1 MKHIYTSLDIGSDSI
16 KIVVCELYQ
25 NKVNLL
31 ASSSYKSKGI
41 KKGLIVNVEYASESI
56 KHAIKDVEEM
66 LGIKIDKVITSI
78 PSYFNEYSV
87 AKAEVQIENENGVVT
102 YNDIRNVLEKSIQS
116 KKEEDKEIINYIPVD
131 FSLDDEKGINNPL
144 NKKGDILSSRS
155 IVVSTQKKYVYSVIS
170 LLESIDIKVI
180 DISTTGIGD
189 IHAFRDKNIDNSIG
203 VIINI
208 GSEVTT
214 ISLYNRGIIVK
225 SSVINMGG
233 KNITKDIAYMYKTNF
248 NIANDLKLHF
258 ALAHKRNASTS
269 DTYEIETDYDNE
281 LKINQYE
288 ISEIVSSRLEEILN
302 LAKKEIN
309 ILTSKQIDYIIITG
323 GTSNIAD
330 IKYILNDIF
339 GRNVNVGNLKLVGIR
354 DNKYSS
360 CLGNIIYFIN
370 KLKLKGEEYTM
381 IDNEEA
387 SKLANTRNNYQDIN
401 NETMLEKITDCF
413 LANRRI

>member
-16 KIVVCELYQ
+16 KVVVCELYQ
-25 NKVNLL
+25 NKLNLL
-31 ASSSYKSKGI
+31 ASSSCKSNGI
-41 KKGLIVNVEYASESI
+41 KKGLIVNVEQASESI
-56 KHAIKDVEEM
+56 KNAIKEVSDI
-66 LGIKIDKVITSI
+66 LGIRINKVIANI

-87 AKAEVQIENENGVVT
+87 AKAEIQLENENSIVT
-102 YNDIRNVLEKSIQS
+102 YDDIRNVLEKSIQS
-116 KKEEDKEIINYIPVD
+116 ISEEEKEIINYIPVD
-131 FSLDDEKGINNPL
+131 FCLDDEKNINNPL
-144 NKKGDILSSRS
+144 NKKGKNLSSRS
-155 IVVSTQKKYVYSVIS
+155 IVISTQKKYVYSVIS
-170 LLESIDIKVI
+170 LLENIGIEVVDV
-180 DISTTGIGD
+180 STTGIGD
-189 IHAFRDKNIDNSIG
+189 IFAFKDKQIDNSIG

-208 GSEVTT
+208 GSELT
-214 ISLYNRGIIVK
+214 IVSLYNRGIIVK
-225 SSVINMGG
+225 NSVINMGG
-233 KNITKDIAYMYKTNF
+233 KNITKDIAYMYKINSST
-248 NIANDLKLHF
+248 ANDLKLHF
-258 ALAHKRNASTS
+258 ALAHKRNASIS
-269 DTYEIETDYDNE
+269 DTYEIETDYNNA

-330 IKYILNDIF
+330 VQYILNDIF
-339 GRNVNVGNLKLVGIR
+339 GRNANVGNLKLIGIR

-381 IDNEEA
+381 IDNEES
-387 SKLANTRNNYQDIN
+387 SKLASNRNNYQDIN
-401 NETMLEKITDCF
+401 NETMLEKMTDSF

>member
-25 NKVNLL
+25 NKLNLL
-31 ASSSYKSKGI
+31 ACSSYKSKGI
-41 KKGLIVNVEYASESI
+41 KKGLIVNVEHASESI
-56 KHAIKDVEEM
+56 KNAIKDVEEM
-66 LGIKIDKVITSI
+66 LGIKIDRVITSV

-87 AKAEVQIENENGVVT
+87 AKAEIKIENEDGIVT
-102 YNDIRNVLEKSIQS
+102 YDDVKKVLDESIQS
-116 KKEEDKEIINYIPVD
+116 KKDEEKEIINYIPVD
-131 FSLDDEKGINNPL
+131 FTLNGEKGINNPV
-144 NKKGDILSSRS
+144 NKKGSILSSRS

-170 LLESIDIKVI
+170 LLENIGIEVI

-189 IHAFRDKNIDNSIG
+189 IYAFRDKSIDSSVG

-208 GSEVTT
+208 GSELTT

-233 KNITKDIAYMYKTNF
+233 KNITKDIAYMYKTNL
-248 NIANDLKLHF
+248 NTANELKLHF
-258 ALAHKRNASTS
+258 ALAHRRNASTN

-281 LKINQYE
+281 LKINQFE
-288 ISEIVSSRLEEILN
+288 ISEVVSSRLEEILN
-302 LAKKEIN
+302 LSKKEIN
-309 ILTSKQIDYIIITG
+309 ILTSKQIDYIIISG

-381 IDNEEA
+381 VDSEEI
-387 SKLANTRNNYQDIN
+387 SKLSNTIRNYQDIN
-401 NETMLEKITDCF
+401 NETMLEKMTKCF

>member
-1 MKHIYTSLDIGSDSI
+1 MRHIYTSLDIGSDSI

-25 NKVNLL
+25 NKLNIL
-31 ASSSYKSKGI
+31 ANSAYKSKGI
-41 KKGLIVNVEYASESI
+41 KKGLIVNVELASESI

-66 LGIKIDKVITSI
+66 IGIKIKKVIASV

-87 AKAEVQIENENGVVT
+87 AKAEIQIENENSIVT
-102 YNDIRNVLEKSIQS
+102 YDDIKNVLEKSLQS
-116 KKEEDKEIINYIPVD
+116 KKDEEKEIINYIPVD
-131 FSLDDEKGINNPL
+131 FSLDEEKGIINPL
-144 NKKGDILSSRS
+144 NKKGNILHSRS

-170 LLESIDIKVI
+170 LLESEGIEVV

-189 IHAFRDKNIDNSIG
+189 IYAFRDNNIDNSIG
-203 VIINI
+203 VIINV
-208 GSEVTT
+208 GSELTT
-214 ISLYNRGIIVK
+214 VSLYNRGVIVK

-233 KNITKDIAYMYKTNF
+233 KNITKDIAYMYKTNT
-248 NIANDLKLHF
+248 NTANDLKLHF

-269 DTYEIETDYDNE
+269 DTYEIETDYDKE

-309 ILTSKQIDYIIITG
+309 ILTSKRIDYIIISG

-360 CLGNIIYFIN
+360 CLGNVIYFIN
-370 KLKLKGEEYTM
+370 KIKLKGEEYTM
-381 IDNEEA
+381 IDDEES
-387 SKLANTRNNYQDIN
+387 SKFTIAAKNYQDIN
-401 NETMLEKITDCF
+401 NETMLEKMTECF

>member
-16 KIVVCELYQ
+16 KVVVCELYQ
-25 NKVNLL
+25 NKLNLL
-31 ASSSYKSKGI
+31 ASSSCKSNGI
-41 KKGLIVNVEYASESI
+41 KKGLIVNVEQASESI
-56 KHAIKDVEEM
+56 KNAIKEVSDI
-66 LGIKIDKVITSI
+66 LGIRINKVIANI

-87 AKAEVQIENENGVVT
+87 AKAEIQIENEDSVVT
-102 YNDIRNVLEKSIQS
+102 YDDIKNVLEKSIQS
-116 KKEEDKEIINYIPVD
+116 ISEEEKEIINYIPVD
-131 FSLDDEKGINNPL
+131 FCLDDEKNINNPL
-144 NKKGDILSSRS
+144 NKKGKNLSSRS
-155 IVVSTQKKYVYSVIS
+155 IVISTQKKYVYSVIS
-170 LLESIDIKVI
+170 LLENIGIEVVDV
-180 DISTTGIGD
+180 STTGIGD
-189 IHAFRDKNIDNSIG
+189 IFAFKDKQIDNSIG

-208 GSEVTT
+208 GSELT
-214 ISLYNRGIIVK
+214 IVSLYNRGIIVK
-225 SSVINMGG
+225 NSVINMGG
-233 KNITKDIAYMYKTNF
+233 KNITKDIAYMYKINSST
-248 NIANDLKLHF
+248 ANDLKLHF
-258 ALAHKRNASTS
+258 ALAHKRNASIS
-269 DTYEIETDYDNE
+269 DTYEIETDYNNA

-330 IKYILNDIF
+330 VQYILNDIF
-339 GRNVNVGNLKLVGIR
+339 GRNANVGNLKLIGIR

-381 IDNEEA
+381 IDNEES
-387 SKLANTRNNYQDIN
+387 SKLASNRNNYQDIN
-401 NETMLEKITDCF
+401 NETMLEKMTDSF